1 MAQPGLRA
9 RALTQYFSSEYG
21 FEAENYI
28 ALNIILYK
36 RQNAQGVLE
45 RIVVKHA
52 IMSLWGQPGDR
63 DEEIDSEE
71 NLLRRLWGSEHTIR
85 LMSVVDD
92 RHHRAPVM
100 WAPPLNRNALNP
112 PPILPWKLRIDPA
125 LYYHAANFGFFVM
138 EFLARGTGE
147 QLIQRCQAMDIDEIS
162 EPLLWCFF
170 LCLTRG
176 CIGMAYPPNRGNR
189 NPPAVV
195 REVLPRPARPA
206 SKISHGD
213 LHLGNIMFGDY
224 ENQVAQPDCHQI
236 APICK
241 EPREDD
247 IMTISFAKGVQII
260 DFGLSHEDNSPVE
273 AQMENMKFV
282 GELMH
287 QLARL
292 TIDPVVDDEDR
303 PTYTIRNVPGLDDF
317 DTYATQAFCEARNL
331 SDDFKLLVCKCIA
344 VDEAIRPTLR
354 PVLEV
359 CERNVGLTPN
369 WMNLTD
375 EVYELFDSVPLLNN
389 GSDSGSE
396 YLP

>member
-1 MAQPGLRA
+1 MAQPDLRA

-28 ALNIILYK
+28 AGILVYK
-36 RQNAQGVLE
+36 RQNAQGVVE
-45 RIVVKHA
+45 RIA
-52 IMSLWGQPGDR
+52 IKYARMSIWWQPGDR

-71 NLLRRLWGSEHTIR
+71 NFLRRLWGSEHTIR
-85 LMSVVDD
+85 LISIVDD
-92 RHHRAPVM
+92 RHHRAPVK

-125 LYYHAANFGFFVM
+125 LYPNAANFGFFVM

-147 QLIQRCQAMDIDEIS
+147 QLIKRCQAMGIVEIS

-176 CIGMAYPPNRGNR
+176 CIGMAYPPSRGNR
-189 NPPAVV
+189 NPPAVE
-195 REVLPRPARPA
+195 REVLPRPARQA

-224 ENQVAQPDCHQI
+224 ENQVAHPDCHQI
-236 APICK
+236 APICD
-241 EPREDD
+241 P
-247 IMTISFAKGVQII
+247 I
-260 DFGLSHEDNSPVE
+260 E

-292 TIDPVVDDEDR
+292 TIDPVVDDEERD
-303 PTYTIRNVPGLDDF
+303 TYTVRNIPGLDDF
-317 DTYATQAFCEARNL
+317 DTYATQEFFEDGNL
-331 SDDFKLLVCKCIA
+331 SFDFKLLVCKCIA

-354 PVLEV
+354 PVLEI
-359 CERNVGLTPN
+359 CERNVALTPN
-369 WMNLTD
+369 WINLTD

-389 GSDSGSE
+389 DNDSDSE
-396 YLP
+396 YIP